1 MSKTGRVLFQI
12 VLFASFGTLMFISDI
27 AMEVL
32 PNIHL
37 LAMFIVIF
45 TVVYRVKAL
54 IPIYVYVFLTLF
66 YSGFGTWAL
75 PYLYVWTVLWGI
87 VMLLPKNMPPKIAVV
102 VYMAVAGLH
111 GILFGVL
118 YAPAQMLLFGLR
130 WEQMWVWIGA
140 GLPFDVVHCIGNT
153 VSGILILPLV
163 GVLKKLP
170 GAIIEKTE

>member
-1 MSKTGRVLFQI
+1 MSKTGRILFQV

-37 LAMFIVIF
+37 LATFIITF

-54 IPIYVYVFLTLF
+54 IPIYVYVFLTLL
-66 YSGFGTWAL
+66 YSGFSPWSI
-75 PYLYVWTVLWGI
+75 PYLYIWTVLWGFA
-87 VMLLPKNMPPKIAVV
+87 MLLPKTMSPAVAAV
-102 VYMAVAGLH
+102 VYMVVAGLH

-118 YAPAQMLLFGLR
+118 YAPAQSLMFGLNFK
-130 WEQMWVWIGA
+130 QTLTWIA
-140 GLPFDVVHCIGNT
+140 MGLPFDITHCIGNV

-163 GVLKKLP
+163 KVLRKLP
-170 GAIIEKTE
+170 GAVH